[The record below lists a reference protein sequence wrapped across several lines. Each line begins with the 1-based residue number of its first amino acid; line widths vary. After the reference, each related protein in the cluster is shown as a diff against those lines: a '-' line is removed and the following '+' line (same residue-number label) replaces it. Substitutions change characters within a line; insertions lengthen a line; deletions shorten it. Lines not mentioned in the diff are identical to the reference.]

1 MYAYIKGKLIK
12 HAPTSVFV
20 ETGGVGYLINV
31 SVNTYSQI
39 EHLSDV
45 KLYTHLHVKEDDLSL
60 YGFFDLEEKNLFTHL
75 ISVSGI
81 GPNTA
86 RIVLS
91 SMSPE
96 EVTTAII
103 TENDAAFKKV
113 KGVGPKTAKRIILD
127 LKDKLAKSPLAS
139 VSRTPGVGQ
148 NREEAKLALLGLGFS
163 KAQVQK
169 VLDKIP
175 EDSSQSVEHIVKSA
189 LQLFS

>member
-127 LKDKLAKSPLAS
+127 LKDKLAKSPIAS
-139 VSRTPGVGQ
+139 VSRAPGVGQ